1 MPDCFTRTR
10 QNGGHRNYVKK
21 TTSKHRKGNPLPSGQ
36 PLLRNIK
43 RLYEYQVSLMCDVTT
58 GRSISMS
65 GTDPFNMQR
74 RAFLRPLPGV
84 RRGGLLSAGGRLGC
98 CPPILSFQL
107 NMIYFG
113 KEKITTRTL
122 GWVCFWV
129 YAENESMALCL
140 FIITYAA
147 IRFPAPHQ

>member
-1 MPDCFTRTR
+1 MHWRSSGEPRRSVVSAMFRA
-10 QNGGHRNYVKK
+10 V
-21 TTSKHRKGNPLPSGQ
+21 GQ
-36 PLLRNIK
+36 PWPFGGT
-43 RLYEYQVSLMCDVTT
+43 MMTT

-65 GTDPFNMQR
+65 GTDPFNMQL

-84 RRGGLLSAGGRLGC
+84 RRGGLLSAGGRLVC

-147 IRFPAPHQ
+147 IRFPAPPPMNTKARFLTGPLHIRRGHSHGC